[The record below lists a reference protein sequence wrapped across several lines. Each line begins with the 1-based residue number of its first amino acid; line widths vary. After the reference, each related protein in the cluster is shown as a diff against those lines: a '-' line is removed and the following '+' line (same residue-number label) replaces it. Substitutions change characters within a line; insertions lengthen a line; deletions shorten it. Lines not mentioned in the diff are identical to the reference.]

1 MLSGIITAILLLLFI
16 GVCIWAFSPGRKR
29 AFDAAAKMP
38 LSDDPPA
45 ADDDTKRTQQENDR

>member
-29 AFDAAAKMP
+29 VFDAAAKMP